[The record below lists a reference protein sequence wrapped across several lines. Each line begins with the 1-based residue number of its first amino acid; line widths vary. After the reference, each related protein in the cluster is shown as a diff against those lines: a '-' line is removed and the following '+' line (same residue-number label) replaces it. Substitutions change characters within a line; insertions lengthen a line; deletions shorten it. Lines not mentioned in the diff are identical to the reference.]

1 MGVWGPRRG
10 RGGLSLSLAVAVTL
24 GRSAGLSGRA
34 DPSPAQ
40 DTGAILINE
49 PLVVGPQLV
58 HVWQV
63 GTLGVQ
69 VKLAA
74 LREGQ

>member
-1 MGVWGPRRG
+1 MGSQERQGWV
-10 RGGLSLSLAVAVTL
+10 VTEFGSGCHPGAL
-24 GRSAGLSGRA
+24 AGLSGRA